1 MITVKFFIDK
11 KERSKEA
18 VETAENIESYI
29 NKKFG
34 KANIIK
40 DNSCI
45 EISSGNNIFESDLVE
60 IEISYNDKVFIN
72 KDDFSNKDKIDKIVK
87 KVKFICDKIKDI
99 DEFKYKSIF

>member
-1 MITVKFFIDK
+1 MITVKFFIEK
-11 KERSKEA
+11 KERSDEA
-18 VETAENIESYI
+18 LKTTENIENYI
-29 NKKFG
+29 NEKFG

-60 IEISYNDKVFIN
+60 IEINYNDKVFIN
-72 KDDFSNKDKIDKIVK
+72 KKDFSNKDKVDKIVK

>member
-1 MITVKFFIDK
+1 MITVKFFIEK
-11 KERSKEA
+11 KERNNEA
-18 VETAENIESYI
+18 VKTAQNIESYI

-60 IEISYNDKVFIN
+60 IEISYNDKIFIN
-72 KDDFSNKDKIDKIVK
+72 KEDFSNKDKIDKIVK